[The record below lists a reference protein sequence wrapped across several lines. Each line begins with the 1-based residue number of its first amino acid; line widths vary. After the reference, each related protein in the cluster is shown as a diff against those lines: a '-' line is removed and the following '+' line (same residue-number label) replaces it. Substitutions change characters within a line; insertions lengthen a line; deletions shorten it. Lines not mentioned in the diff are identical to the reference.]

1 MNYRIFESDINEIN
15 NHKKK
20 EDFWRPKMS
29 NESKPISN
37 GHENYIFDKNAN
49 LFYQNNTDNY
59 FKPINSRM
67 EKEGPVQTSFQ
78 KDNFHS
84 SFQNNYMNNYE
95 TLNSKQEINHYLE
108 RNPVNTRRDNM
119 EKTRNNDTNNFLT
132 KQGGNLHN
140 FTDFKVENTRKD
152 RKGIDTNSYIPMGK
166 TMAIP
171 KENL

>member
-1 MNYRIFESDINEIN
+1 MNYRIFESDVN
-15 NHKKK
+15 NVKQ

-37 GHENYIFDKNAN
+37 KHENYIFDKNAN
-49 LFYQNNTDNY
+49 LFYQNNINNY
-59 FKPINSRM
+59 FQPVNTRM
-67 EKEGPVQTSFQ
+67 ENNGPVQGTFQ
-78 KDNFHS
+78 TENFQN

-95 TLNSKQEINHYLE
+95 TINSNQEVNRFLE

-119 EKTRNNDTNNFLT
+119 EKIRNADTNQFLT

-140 FTDFKVENTRKD
+140 FTDFKIETTRKD
-152 RKGIDTNSYIPMGK
+152 RNMINTNTYIPMGK
-166 TMAIP
+166 TMSIP